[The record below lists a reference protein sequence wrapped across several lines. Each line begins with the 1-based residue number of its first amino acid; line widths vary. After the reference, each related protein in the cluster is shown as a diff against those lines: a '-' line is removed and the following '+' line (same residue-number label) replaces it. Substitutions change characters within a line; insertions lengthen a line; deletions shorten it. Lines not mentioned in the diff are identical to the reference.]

1 MNNNGLD
8 AISDGERRDVA
19 RRLREV
25 DMDDFGSYSEEHEA
39 IETILGCWLGCEHE
53 NEPLNER
60 LADLIEPKP
69 ERTCHIKLNENR
81 DVGEP
86 PYFCDRCGVQFK
98 DVYMF
103 NWTGD
108 CRKFERC
115 PNCGAKVVG
124 K

>member
-1 MNNNGLD
+1 MITD
-8 AISDGERRDVA
+8 DERREVA

-25 DMDDFGSYSEEHEA
+25 DMDDFGSYSEEHEV
-39 IETILGCWLGCEHE
+39 IETILGCWLGCKHE

-60 LADLIEPKP
+60 LADLIEPEP
-69 ERTCHIKLNENR
+69 ERTCHIKPN
-81 DVGEP
+81 DHSDFGEL
-86 PYFCDRCGVQFK
+86 PYFCDRCGVYLN
-98 DVYMF
+98 DRYMYT
-103 NWTGD
+103 WTGR